1 MTMVII
7 GRSPDDNHGGT
18 ICGRPFPGWRVRPG
32 IPPFGWTV
40 PVKWGTIQS
49 PAMKRALIAIL
60 FAPIALLPA
69 KADSDSV
76 SVVPSCPV

>member
-1 MTMVII
+1 MVII
-7 GRSPDDNHGGT
+7 GRSPEDNGGRT
-18 ICGRPFPGWRVRPG
+18 ICGSRPSGGSPG
-32 IPPFGWTV
+32 IPPFNWTV
-40 PVKWGTIQS
+40 PVKWGTIQP

-69 KADSDSV
+69 RADTDSV